1 MNSKE
6 NQPSEKLLDIN
17 NNKENSPDITKIN
30 LYKIIDVNNINFNNV
45 YRTIKMMSVFF
56 LFITKINRYKIID
69 VNNINFNNV
78 YRTIK
83 MMSVYFLFIT
93 QNDVLFDLYL
103 LKYKIAKNI
112 IELCRRFICV
122 WVIL

>member
-6 NQPSEKLLDIN
+6 NEPSEKLLDIN
-17 NNKENSPDITKIN
+17 NNKEYSPDITKIN

-45 YRTIKMMSVFF
+45 YRTIKIMSVF
-56 LFITKINRYKIID
+56 
-69 VNNINFNNV
+69 
-78 YRTIK
+78 
-83 MMSVYFLFIT
+83 FLFIT

-103 LKYKIAKNI
+103 LKYKIAKNV

-122 WVIL
+122 WIIL

>member
-6 NQPSEKLLDIN
+6 NEPSEKLLDIN

-30 LYKIIDVNNINFNNV
+30 LYKIIDVNINFNNV
-45 YRTIKMMSVFF
+45 YRIIKMMSVF
-56 LFITKINRYKIID
+56 
-69 VNNINFNNV
+69 
-78 YRTIK
+78 
-83 MMSVYFLFIT
+83 FLFIT

-103 LKYKIAKNI
+103 LKYKIAKNV

>member
-6 NQPSEKLLDIN
+6 NEPSEKLLDIN

-30 LYKIIDVNNINFNNV
+30 LYKIIDLNNTNFNNV
-45 YRTIKMMSVFF
+45 YRTIKIMSVF
-56 LFITKINRYKIID
+56 
-69 VNNINFNNV
+69 
-78 YRTIK
+78 
-83 MMSVYFLFIT
+83 FLFIT
-93 QNDVLFDLYL
+93 QNDVLFELYL

>member
-6 NQPSEKLLDIN
+6 NEPSEKLLDIN

-45 YRTIKMMSVFF
+45 YRTIKMMSVF
-56 LFITKINRYKIID
+56 
-69 VNNINFNNV
+69 
-78 YRTIK
+78 
-83 MMSVYFLFIT
+83 SLFIT
-93 QNDVLFDLYL
+93 QNDVLFDLHL
-103 LKYKIAKNI
+103 LKYKIAKNV

>member
-6 NQPSEKLLDIN
+6 NEPSEKLLDVN

-30 LYKIIDVNNINFNNV
+30 LYKIIDLNNTNFNNV

-56 LFITKINRYKIID
+56 LFIT
-69 VNNINFNNV
+69 
-78 YRTIK
+78 
-83 MMSVYFLFIT
+83 
-93 QNDVLFDLYL
+93 QNDVLFELYL

>member
-6 NQPSEKLLDIN
+6 NEPSEKLLDIN
-17 NNKENSPDITKIN
+17 NNKENSPDITKFN

-56 LFITKINRYKIID
+56 LFIT
-69 VNNINFNNV
+69 
-78 YRTIK
+78 
-83 MMSVYFLFIT
+83 

-103 LKYKIAKNI
+103 LKYKIAKNVI
-112 IELCRRFICV
+112 KLCRRFICV

>member
-6 NQPSEKLLDIN
+6 NEPSEKLLDIN

-45 YRTIKMMSVFF
+45 YRTIKMMSIF
-56 LFITKINRYKIID
+56 
-69 VNNINFNNV
+69 
-78 YRTIK
+78 
-83 MMSVYFLFIT
+83 FLFIT

-103 LKYKIAKNI
+103 LKYKIAKNV

>member
-6 NQPSEKLLDIN
+6 NEPSEKLLDIN
-17 NNKENSPDITKIN
+17 NNKENSPDITKTN
-30 LYKIIDVNNINFNNV
+30 LYKIIDLNNTNFNNV

-56 LFITKINRYKIID
+56 LFIT
-69 VNNINFNNV
+69 
-78 YRTIK
+78 
-83 MMSVYFLFIT
+83 
-93 QNDVLFDLYL
+93 QNDVLFELYI

-112 IELCRRFICV
+112 IELRRRFICV

>member
-6 NQPSEKLLDIN
+6 NEPSEKLLDIN
-17 NNKENSPDITKIN
+17 NNEENSPDITKIN

-56 LFITKINRYKIID
+56 L
-69 VNNINFNNV
+69 
-78 YRTIK
+78 
-83 MMSVYFLFIT
+83 LIT
-93 QNDVLFDLYL
+93 QNDGLFDLYL
-103 LKYKIAKNI
+103 LKYKIAKNV

>member
-6 NQPSEKLLDIN
+6 NEPSEKLLDIN

-30 LYKIIDVNNINFNNV
+30 LYKIIDLNNTNFNNV

-56 LFITKINRYKIID
+56 LFIT
-69 VNNINFNNV
+69 
-78 YRTIK
+78 
-83 MMSVYFLFIT
+83 
-93 QNDVLFDLYL
+93 QNDVSFELYL

>member
-6 NQPSEKLLDIN
+6 NESSEKLLDIN
-17 NNKENSPDITKIN
+17 NNKENSPDITNIN
-30 LYKIIDVNNINFNNV
+30 LYKIIDLNNTNFNNL

-56 LFITKINRYKIID
+56 LFIT
-69 VNNINFNNV
+69 
-78 YRTIK
+78 
-83 MMSVYFLFIT
+83 
-93 QNDVLFDLYL
+93 QNDVLFELYL

>member
-6 NQPSEKLLDIN
+6 NEPSEKLLDIN
-17 NNKENSPDITKIN
+17 NNKEYSPYITKIN

-56 LFITKINRYKIID
+56 LFIT
-69 VNNINFNNV
+69 
-78 YRTIK
+78 
-83 MMSVYFLFIT
+83 

-103 LKYKIAKNI
+103 LKYKIGKNV

-122 WVIL
+122 WIIL

>member
-6 NQPSEKLLDIN
+6 NEPSEKLLDIN

-30 LYKIIDVNNINFNNV
+30 LYKIIEVNNINFNTV
-45 YRTIKMMSVFF
+45 YRTIKTMSVF
-56 LFITKINRYKIID
+56 
-69 VNNINFNNV
+69 
-78 YRTIK
+78 
-83 MMSVYFLFIT
+83 FLFIT

-103 LKYKIAKNI
+103 LKYKIAKNV

>member
-6 NQPSEKLLDIN
+6 NEPSEKLLDIN

-30 LYKIIDVNNINFNNV
+30 LYKIIDLNNINSNNV
-45 YRTIKMMSVFF
+45 YRTIKMMSVF
-56 LFITKINRYKIID
+56 
-69 VNNINFNNV
+69 
-78 YRTIK
+78 
-83 MMSVYFLFIT
+83 FLFIT

-103 LKYKIAKNI
+103 LKYKIAKNV
-112 IELCRRFICV
+112 IELCRRFIFV

>member
-1 MNSKE
+1 MISKE
-6 NQPSEKLLDIN
+6 NEPSEKLLDNN

-45 YRTIKMMSVFF
+45 YRTIKMMPVF
-56 LFITKINRYKIID
+56 
-69 VNNINFNNV
+69 
-78 YRTIK
+78 
-83 MMSVYFLFIT
+83 FLFIT
-93 QNDVLFDLYL
+93 QNDVLFDLCL
-103 LKYKIAKNI
+103 LKYKIAKNV

>member
-6 NQPSEKLLDIN
+6 NEPSEKLLDIN

-30 LYKIIDVNNINFNNV
+30 LYKIIYVNNINFNNV

-56 LFITKINRYKIID
+56 LFIT
-69 VNNINFNNV
+69 
-78 YRTIK
+78 
-83 MMSVYFLFIT
+83 
-93 QNDVLFDLYL
+93 QNDGLFDLYL
-103 LKYKIAKNI
+103 LKYKIAKNV

>member
-6 NQPSEKLLDIN
+6 NEPSEKLLDIN

-30 LYKIIDVNNINFNNV
+30 LYKIIDLNNTNFNNV

-56 LFITKINRYKIID
+56 LFIT
-69 VNNINFNNV
+69 
-78 YRTIK
+78 
-83 MMSVYFLFIT
+83 
-93 QNDVLFDLYL
+93 QNDVLFELYL

-112 IELCRRFICV
+112 IELCRRFVCV

>member
-6 NQPSEKLLDIN
+6 NEPSEKLLDIN
-17 NNKENSPDITKIN
+17 NNKENSPDITEIN
-30 LYKIIDVNNINFNNV
+30 LYKIIDLNNTNFDNV

-56 LFITKINRYKIID
+56 LFIT
-69 VNNINFNNV
+69 
-78 YRTIK
+78 
-83 MMSVYFLFIT
+83 
-93 QNDVLFDLYL
+93 QNDVLFELYL

>member
-6 NQPSEKLLDIN
+6 NEPSEKLLDIN

-30 LYKIIDVNNINFNNV
+30 LYKIIDLNNTNFNNV

-56 LFITKINRYKIID
+56 LFT
-69 VNNINFNNV
+69 
-78 YRTIK
+78 
-83 MMSVYFLFIT
+83 T
-93 QNDVLFDLYL
+93 QNDVLFELYL

>member
-6 NQPSEKLLDIN
+6 NEPSEKLLDIN

-30 LYKIIDVNNINFNNV
+30 LYKIIDLNNTNFNNV
-45 YRTIKMMSVFF
+45 YRTIKMMSV
-56 LFITKINRYKIID
+56 I
-69 VNNINFNNV
+69 
-78 YRTIK
+78 
-83 MMSVYFLFIT
+83 FLFIT
-93 QNDVLFDLYL
+93 QNDVLFELYL

>member
-6 NQPSEKLLDIN
+6 NEPSEKLLDIN
-17 NNKENSPDITKIN
+17 NNKENSPDRTKIN
-30 LYKIIDVNNINFNNV
+30 LYKIIDLNNINFNNV

-56 LFITKINRYKIID
+56 LFIT
-69 VNNINFNNV
+69 
-78 YRTIK
+78 
-83 MMSVYFLFIT
+83 

-103 LKYKIAKNI
+103 LKYKTAKNV

>member
-1 MNSKE
+1 MNRKE
-6 NQPSEKLLDIN
+6 NEPSEKLLDIN
-17 NNKENSPDITKIN
+17 NNKEKSPDLTKIN
-30 LYKIIDVNNINFNNV
+30 LYKIIDVHNINFNNV

-56 LFITKINRYKIID
+56 LFI
-69 VNNINFNNV
+69 
-78 YRTIK
+78 
-83 MMSVYFLFIT
+83 M

-103 LKYKIAKNI
+103 PKYKIAKNV

>member
-6 NQPSEKLLDIN
+6 NEPSEKLLDIN

-45 YRTIKMMSVFF
+45 YGTIKIMSVLF
-56 LFITKINRYKIID
+56 LFI
-69 VNNINFNNV
+69 
-78 YRTIK
+78 
-83 MMSVYFLFIT
+83 M
-93 QNDVLFDLYL
+93 QHDVLFDMYL
-103 LKYKIAKNI
+103 LKYNIAKDA

>member
-6 NQPSEKLLDIN
+6 NEPSEKLVDVN
-17 NNKENSPDITKIN
+17 KNKENSPDITKIN
-30 LYKIIDVNNINFNNV
+30 LYKLIDVNNINFNNV
-45 YRTIKMMSVFF
+45 YRTIF
-56 LFITKINRYKIID
+56 
-69 VNNINFNNV
+69 
-78 YRTIK
+78 
-83 MMSVYFLFIT
+83 FLFIT

-103 LKYKIAKNI
+103 LKYKIAKNV

>member
-6 NQPSEKLLDIN
+6 NEPSEKLLDIN

-30 LYKIIDVNNINFNNV
+30 LYKIIDLNNTNFNNL

-56 LFITKINRYKIID
+56 LFIT
-69 VNNINFNNV
+69 
-78 YRTIK
+78 
-83 MMSVYFLFIT
+83 
-93 QNDVLFDLYL
+93 QNDVLFELYL

-112 IELCRRFICV
+112 IELCIGPALPFCGYE
-122 WVIL
+122 LLL

>member
-6 NQPSEKLLDIN
+6 SEPSEKLLDIN

-30 LYKIIDVNNINFNNV
+30 LHKIIDVKNINFNNV

-56 LFITKINRYKIID
+56 LFIT
-69 VNNINFNNV
+69 
-78 YRTIK
+78 
-83 MMSVYFLFIT
+83 
-93 QNDVLFDLYL
+93 QNDVLFDFYL
-103 LKYKIAKNI
+103 LKYKIAKNV
-112 IELCRRFICV
+112 IELCRHFICV

>member
-6 NQPSEKLLDIN
+6 NEPSEKLLDIN
-17 NNKENSPDITKIN
+17 NNKENSPDITNIN
-30 LYKIIDVNNINFNNV
+30 LYKIIDLNNTNFNNV

-56 LFITKINRYKIID
+56 LFIT
-69 VNNINFNNV
+69 
-78 YRTIK
+78 
-83 MMSVYFLFIT
+83 
-93 QNDVLFDLYL
+93 QNDVLFELYL

>member
-6 NQPSEKLLDIN
+6 NEPSGKLLDIN

-30 LYKIIDVNNINFNNV
+30 LYKIIDLNNTNFNNV

-56 LFITKINRYKIID
+56 LFIT
-69 VNNINFNNV
+69 
-78 YRTIK
+78 
-83 MMSVYFLFIT
+83 
-93 QNDVLFDLYL
+93 QNDVLFELYL
-103 LKYKIAKNI
+103 LKNKIAKNI